1 MEVTTI
7 PLLKNLEGPWSSLQ
21 IRTSNGLISLEVYPF
36 LSVTDLKRLIW
47 IHFDGEP
54 RWAPERTFVG
64 IREPEGVRS
73 VEFSW
78 PGQRFLPDPLTHKE
92 PNPALVDDAGIRKP
106 VMPTMTGAHIL
117 ESVMSPNEILDV
129 ISLDELRVTT
139 IDDRLFGGYYQ
150 QYFPWLKSPGQVIES
165 DRKTLED
172 SYSASVPYSQ
182 DRIGRI
188 GFVNRCLATGAAGES
203 AIMDSFVRIRWLLPI
218 PTVKP
223 ESLEKTFYSLQ
234 ATSTIPFM
242 RYYPVKG
249 SGAPILK
256 LGLHPDGSPMITDP
270 KTLSQYLGQP
280 APNSKGAVVVARCPL
295 DQTDTAF
302 TIHLFEDGTSDI
314 RLDVPQRGM
323 SYGFPVAVE
332 AEKALKSLM
341 DHMGFAPD
349 TVATLSGIHAT
360 YKWIHPN
367 PKKSKPLSA
376 ARLQNR
382 VSALTPFLE
391 QVPQLEGPLLSCQW
405 RATSNYESES
415 IQFQYITQLILRGQ
429 KSMDAYV
436 SAVKTRFGLTEGVAK
451 STIETWLEKRA
462 ESRNTGAAIAI
473 YASHPEYR
481 VEIQDVTSAT
491 ELQRILSVIGVVLGA
506 SDTDLVL
513 PQPAPAVKAVTT
525 LIEIENATV
534 PTLDEGGEDYG
545 DLLAE
550 LGFGLEEEPIS
561 QSVGGSGS
569 APAAAPAET
578 QEEEIILDT
587 GSALPDLTAAIA
599 AVEDECGHNPI
610 PSGTVLDIADDWYMV
625 KLKRND
631 KTMFGYPA
639 DKTGRIKT
647 YSKSCQRRDDRQ
659 PNIMTL
665 TEYARVKNCYQ
676 EQVRFVDLP
685 PQKPSDLPQ
694 DPTFSA
700 KRRYPDEYF
709 LVDPVSKK
717 PMWTVYGY
725 ENKSKAGQ
733 FLYLICA
740 ELWCDYD
747 NLPLLPKE
755 FMGTAGRG
763 FTKPP
768 ETCPFCGGR
777 AIRQM
782 DSPKAGESVIVREPK
797 AATGKI
803 HNFIGTMTRT
813 QHPNGYGLPCCD
825 TTPRLLKHFMSK
837 GKLTPAQEEEEYA
850 EPPEEI
856 EEIEEKVTD
865 YRGILHSMNK
875 QYIIGNDKTLDAGK
889 IALLIPKLDEFFGQQ
904 SSRALTSQGIKS
916 VFADN
921 VTLFVR
927 VGVDTQVQRG
937 RRGMNLF
944 AGLAPLV
951 DMENASQVLRLFL
964 GQRNPN
970 RLQEADD
977 VLSRRLVR
985 SFEGANYGALLIEF
999 AAKDNEM
1006 PSQGVLEGFASRN
1019 GYVLDTDS
1027 RGHII
1032 RLYRAWTA
1040 YLRYLVDP
1048 SQPKHIRHIEHM
1060 LAQPGPIVPRGLHL
1074 IVLEQEGD
1082 TVRIVCPSFGIPLAP
1097 VFGDVPISFIWHDVR
1112 DDSWEPLVLYNGTKD
1127 AVKFFGP
1134 SASLPKPVQSS
1145 ITHLIRTWQSLKG
1158 CARPAPPPHVWTIDR
1173 DTSAL
1178 PRLSS
1183 LLSKN
1188 PQAIIRDRSNRLAGL
1203 VFPNGCFVP
1212 CLDDGFL
1219 VEGLGRLYEIP
1230 MTPWSVYEK
1239 FYMSLAEYRGLRP
1252 VALLMRQAQI
1262 VGFKTEVGSMVPTM
1276 AEAIQS
1282 PSLPVDQLDAFP
1294 WERDAILLRAP
1305 DHVGA
1310 VISLEESTSSVQEQA
1325 EEAYQLVRLSLSRWL
1340 NRDAKGPTLRRI
1352 LIGIINGSQPLYEK
1366 RKRLDLILQPK
1377 IQEWLIHTQTSER
1390 VTLPILREDCLSIP
1404 EEKCAGSCK
1413 WSGDRCLIHVP
1424 TESSN
1429 PLTMVFTARIS
1440 DELLRYA
1447 RQRHEIMDE
1456 SVKTIREPKGAV
1468 RVGNELYLTSRTS
1481 TSEDIMERLG
1491 ILGPRASMFPEEM
1504 LQFEGAED
1512 EVIDF
1517 VDESVLGPEWL
1528 QKGFLMPTV
1537 AEDLEDPRGLLFA
1550 GVTGKSLE
1558 EWRDLLNKKRGSAK
1572 ELDWSPADWQLI
1584 ADIMQ
1589 SNLLFVRGQ
1598 SNIEAWYSPALAAKN
1613 PLVLY
1618 SVFWGP
1624 KQLLLA
1630 KGKNYRFRLSE
1641 LPMSILTA
1649 LDTGVQPKAEPVP
1662 STVALPVVQPAVQL
1676 SAEPVP
1682 SAVAL
1687 PVVQPAVQLSAEP
1700 VPSAVALPVE
1710 SEVKIVQP
1718 AVQPA
1723 VQLSAEPV
1731 PSAVALPVV
1740 QPVVQPLAEPVPS
1753 TVALPVVQPVVQ
1765 PLAEPVPSTV
1775 ALPVVQPLAE
1785 QVQVEPEQAKPAQQS
1800 QQPEP
1805 VETQVE
1811 QEAVEL
1817 EVKPVQVEPTQ
1828 QPEQSEQVQ
1837 VEPAQQP
1844 EKVQV
1849 EPSAQQPTLFG
1860 AVSDM
1865 FSALVS
1871 EPKPEQKESELDLS
1885 LNFNQDEAPPLEG

>member
-73 VEFSW
+73 IEFSW
-78 PGQRFLPDPLTHKE
+78 PGQKFLPDPLTHKE

-182 DRIGRI
+182 DRTGRI

-349 TVATLSGIHAT
+349 AVATLSGIHAT

-436 SAVKTRFGLTEGVAK
+436 SAVKTRFGLTEAVAK

-569 APAAAPAET
+569 APAPAPAAAPAET

-1219 VEGLGRLYEIP
+1219 IEGLGRLYEIP

-1262 VGFKTEVGSMVPTM
+1262 VGFRTEVGSMVPTM

-1649 LDTGVQPKAEPVP
+1649 LDTVVQPKVG
-1662 STVALPVVQPAVQL
+1662 L
-1676 SAEPVP
+1676 VP

-1687 PVVQPAVQLSAEP
+1687 PVVQPV
-1700 VPSAVALPVE
+1700 
-1710 SEVKIVQP
+1710 VQP

-1731 PSAVALPVV
+1731 
-1740 QPVVQPLAEPVPS
+1740 Q
-1753 TVALPVVQPVVQ
+1753 
-1765 PLAEPVPSTV
+1765 
-1775 ALPVVQPLAE
+1775 VQPLAE
-1785 QVQVEPEQAKPAQQS
+1785 QVQVEPSAQQSEPEQAKPAQQS

-1805 VETQVE
+1805 VQVEPSAQQAETQVE
-1811 QEAVEL
+1811 QEAVES